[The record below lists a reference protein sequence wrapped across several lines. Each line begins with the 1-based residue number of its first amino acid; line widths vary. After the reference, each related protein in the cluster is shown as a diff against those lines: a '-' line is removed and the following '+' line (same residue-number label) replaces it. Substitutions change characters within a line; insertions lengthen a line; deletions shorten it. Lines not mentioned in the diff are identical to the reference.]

1 MYYFLPNSI
10 KSAKDVSA
18 KLQKDFEQH
27 VASPNSHHP
36 PIYQPSAM
44 VDYEPGSLSFVETT
58 SKNHNQKL
66 YQTWSQYLIYSLA
79 HKDRSANILI
89 ASSYR
94 HSSEVLEYAI
104 SHMAEFDMSLS
115 GTKRLEK
122 ANLNKL
128 KRVIDDAT
136 KLPLFFT
143 DLDETQ
149 SRPIDQLTQAVNDT
163 QPGLIVIDHMTPL
176 PSQSSPV
183 SIEGQNLLREFASN
197 HGLALAF
204 ISMQE
209 NPVTLSRS

>member
-1 MYYFLPNSI
+1 
-10 KSAKDVSA
+10 
-18 KLQKDFEQH
+18 
-27 VASPNSHHP
+27 
-36 PIYQPSAM
+36 
-44 VDYEPGSLSFVETT
+44 
-58 SKNHNQKL
+58 
-66 YQTWSQYLIYSLA
+66 
-79 HKDRSANILI
+79 
-89 ASSYR
+89 
-94 HSSEVLEYAI
+94 
-104 SHMAEFDMSLS
+104 MAEFDMSLS